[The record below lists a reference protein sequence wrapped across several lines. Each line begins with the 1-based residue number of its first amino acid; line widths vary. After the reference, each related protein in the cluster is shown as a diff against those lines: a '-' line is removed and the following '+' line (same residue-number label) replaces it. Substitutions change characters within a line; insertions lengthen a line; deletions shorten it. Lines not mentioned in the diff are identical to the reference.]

1 MEDYTSEPNAEYT
14 DEDVEFALDE
24 LEREHQE
31 IRDKLE
37 SGEYRVYEGRVYSLQ
52 GEYMGRWEL

>member
-24 LEREHQE
+24 LKRENKE

-37 SGEYRVYEGRVYSLQ
+37 SGEYRVYEGRVYNNY
-52 GEYMGRWEL
+52 GNFMGYYR